1 MGEAEDSGEILGTD
15 QLVEVPTG
23 RYRDALLT
31 KDTSSLEPTV
41 VEYKLYAPGVGQ
53 VLALDI
59 SGGAAREELVKID
72 KAAPKDGTGP
82 LGKPNP

>member
-1 MGEAEDSGEILGTD
+1 MRSLATN
-15 QLVEVPTG
+15 QLVEVTAG
-23 RYRDALLT
+23 RYKDALVT
-31 KDTSSLEPTV
+31 MDTSSLEPTV
-41 VEYKLYAPGVGQ
+41 VEYKFYAPGVGP